1 MAYNAGSQT
10 EHGLYA
16 GFETKRVQTSHQMAL
31 LLFIHKSA
39 ISKAAT
45 KLQQGFVF
53 QHIKVLKTFI

>member
-31 LLFIHKSA
+31 LLIHKSA
-39 ISKAAT
+39 ISKAAI